1 MQEYVINPETG
12 RTILKEGRVYRR
24 WRCAH
29 PDAPEP
35 LPVEPPRRHR
45 RRRRRRRRR
54 HRPREL
60 PGPDPAAVPPPA
72 VPPPPPLVY
81 QTTNDFSRSMPR
93 RSPRREPIPLNPRSE
108 PGVYREHTL
117 HPYVTEAYPR
127 RDGSPRRA
135 LWPTARRS
143 AADRCSNPYHD
154 DPFDEGRGHDD
165 DDDDDDDEST
175 DDDDDDDDESRVLHQ
190 LLQEH
195 GPMLRQAYQD
205 PDVDFLHVLRQVY
218 QELMTRE

>member
-1 MQEYVINPETG
+1 MQEYVVNPETG

-35 LPVEPPRRHR
+35 LPVEPPRR
-45 RRRRRRRRR
+45 RRRRRRRR
-54 HRPREL
+54 HRSVGPREL
-60 PGPDPAAVPPPA
+60 PGPDPAAVP
-72 VPPPPPLVY
+72 PPPPPLVY

-93 RSPRREPIPLNPRSE
+93 RPPRHEPIPLNPRSE
-108 PGVYREHTL
+108 PGVYSEHTL

-143 AADRCSNPYHD
+143 GAGRCSNPYHD
-154 DPFDEGRGHDD
+154 ESFDEGRGHDD
-165 DDDDDDDEST
+165 DDDDDDDDEDT
-175 DDDDDDDDESRVLHQ
+175 DDESRVLHQ